1 MARYDKSRPKRPKQ
15 DAAVAPAR
23 PRTRTPQPAHYEDT
37 MFFPRLR
44 KQAKWMFVFLALV
57 FGLGFVGFG
66 VGAGGVGVGDV
77 FRGSGGSGV
86 QSVSDARGETEDR
99 PRDPEAWRDLAT
111 ALETEG
117 ETAEAV
123 AALDTAVELAPRD
136 ASSLRRLAGLRLAL
150 ASERQRDA
158 QLLQIAAVYQAPSQV
173 FPGLIGTGGQPIAQ
187 DPLASAITG
196 SVSERVTAA
205 LQDAGAQATQAVTA
219 YKRLVALQPD
229 DPNVQLELAQAA
241 QQTGDSA
248 TAIGAYE
255 AFLELAPDDPSATI
269 VREQLK
275 QLRQSAASGA
285 G

>member
-23 PRTRTPQPAHYEDT
+23 PRTRTPPPAHYEDT

-66 VGAGGVGVGDV
+66 VGAGGVGVGDI
-77 FRGSGGSGV
+77 FRGSSSGV

-117 ETAEAV
+117 DTAEAV
-123 AALDTAVELAPRD
+123 VALDTAVELAPRD

-150 ASERQRDA
+150 ASERQQDA
-158 QLLQIAAVYQAPSQV
+158 QLLQIAAVYRAPSQV
-173 FPGLIGTGGQPIAQ
+173 FPGLVGTGGQPIAQ
-187 DPLASAITG
+187 DPLATAIVG
-196 SVSERVTAA
+196 SVSERVTTA
-205 LQDAGAQATQAVTA
+205 LQDAGFQATQAVDA

-255 AFLELAPDDPSATI
+255 RFLKLAPDDPSATI

-275 QLRQSAASGA
+275 QLRQSAATGA

>member
-1 MARYDKSRPKRPKQ
+1 MARYDKSRSKRPKQ

-23 PRTRTPQPAHYEDT
+23 PRTRTPPPAHYEDT

-66 VGAGGVGVGDV
+66 VGAGGVGVGDI
-77 FRGSGGSGV
+77 FRGSSSGV
-86 QSVSDARGETEDR
+86 QSVSDAREETEDR

-117 ETAEAV
+117 DTAEAV
-123 AALDTAVELAPRD
+123 VALDTAVELAPRD

-150 ASERQRDA
+150 ASERQQDA
-158 QLLQIAAVYQAPSQV
+158 QLLQIAAVYRAPSQV
-173 FPGLIGTGGQPIAQ
+173 FPGLVGTGGQPIAQ
-187 DPLASAITG
+187 DPLATAIVG
-196 SVSERVTAA
+196 SVSERVTTA
-205 LQDAGAQATQAVTA
+205 LQDAGFQATQAVDA

-255 AFLELAPDDPSATI
+255 RFLKLAPDDPSAPI

-275 QLRQSAASGA
+275 QLRQSAATGA

>member
-66 VGAGGVGVGDV
+66 VGAGGVGVGDI
-77 FRGSGGSGV
+77 FRGSSSGV
-86 QSVSDARGETEDR
+86 QSVSDAQGETEDR

-117 ETAEAV
+117 DTAEAV
-123 AALDTAVELAPRD
+123 VALDTAVELAPRD

-150 ASERQRDA
+150 ASERQQDA
-158 QLLQIAAVYQAPSQV
+158 QLLQIAAVYRAPSQV
-173 FPGLIGTGGQPIAQ
+173 FPGLVGTGGQPIAQ
-187 DPLASAITG
+187 DPLATAIVG
-196 SVSERVTAA
+196 AVSERVTTA
-205 LQDAGAQATQAVTA
+205 LQDAGFQATQAVDA
-219 YKRLVALQPD
+219 YRRLVALQPD

-255 AFLELAPDDPSATI
+255 RFLKLAPDDPSAPI

-275 QLRQSAASGA
+275 QLRQSAATGA

>member
-1 MARYDKSRPKRPKQ
+1 
-15 DAAVAPAR
+15 
-23 PRTRTPQPAHYEDT
+23 

-66 VGAGGVGVGDV
+66 VGAGGVGVGDI
-77 FRGSGGSGV
+77 FRGSSSGV

-117 ETAEAV
+117 DTAEAV
-123 AALDTAVELAPRD
+123 VALDTAVELAPRD

-150 ASERQRDA
+150 ASERQQDA
-158 QLLQIAAVYQAPSQV
+158 QLLQIAAVYRAPSQV
-173 FPGLIGTGGQPIAQ
+173 FPGLVGTGGQPIAQ
-187 DPLASAITG
+187 DPLATAIVGT
-196 SVSERVTAA
+196 VSRRVTTA
-205 LQDAGAQATQAVTA
+205 LQDAGFQATQAVDA
-219 YKRLVALQPD
+219 YRRLVALQPD

-255 AFLELAPDDPSATI
+255 RFLKLAPDDPSAAI

-275 QLRQSAASGA
+275 QLRQSAATGA

>member
-1 MARYDKSRPKRPKQ
+1 
-15 DAAVAPAR
+15 
-23 PRTRTPQPAHYEDT
+23 

-66 VGAGGVGVGDV
+66 VGAGGVGVGDI
-77 FRGSGGSGV
+77 FRGSSSGV
-86 QSVSDARGETEDR
+86 QSVSDARAETEDR

-123 AALDTAVELAPRD
+123 AALDTAIQLAPRD

-158 QLLQIAAVYQAPSQV
+158 QLLQIAAVYRAPSQV
-173 FPGLIGTGGQPIAQ
+173 FPGLIGSAGQPIAQ
-187 DPLASAITG
+187 DPLASAVTG
-196 SVSERVTAA
+196 SVSDRVNAA
-205 LQDAGAQATQAVTA
+205 LQDAGLQASQAIDA
-219 YKRLVALQPD
+219 YKRLVALQPN

-248 TAIGAYE
+248 TAIEAYA
-255 AFLELAPDDPSATI
+255 AFLKLAPDDPSAPI

-275 QLRQSAASGA
+275 QLRASAASG